1 MIVLTES
8 ITESPSA
15 AEKPRRFPGRQQ
27 VLSAAA
33 SPAPSLPDEPVR
45 ALVQRLFFR
54 QDAPPLRHAG
64 FTAADPG
71 TDTAQLCLSVAQILA
86 EEGAHDIG
94 LIDASP
100 GSRPLEI
107 RFGLSGSGC
116 QTRRPLAT
124 RLWLA
129 TRSSW
134 LEDDEP
140 QTISDKSLF
149 RLRHL
154 TSQFDFSVLC
164 CASMS
169 YLTTRLGRTCDGLV
183 LVLTAHRTRRLVA
196 VQMKEQLWRA
206 GVPLLGTVLTERRS
220 PVPEGLYR
228 YL

>member
-1 MIVLTES
+1 MIVLAES
-8 ITESPSA
+8 VTESPTA
-15 AEKPRRFPGRQQ
+15 AEEPRQLPGREQ
-27 VLSAAA
+27 VLRAAA
-33 SPAPSLPDEPVR
+33 SPVSSLPDEQVR
-45 ALVQRLFFR
+45 PLVQQLFFR
-54 QDAPPLRHAG
+54 QDAPPIRHAG
-64 FTAADPG
+64 FTAADPE
-71 TDTAQLCLSVAQILA
+71 TDTAQLCLSVARILA

-100 GSRPLEI
+100 GSRLLET

-134 LEDDEP
+134 LEDDDP
-140 QTISDKSLF
+140 PTISDKSLF

-169 YLTTRLGRTCDGLV
+169 YLTSRLGRTCDGLV

-196 VQMKEQLWRA
+196 VQMKEQLRRA
-206 GVPLLGTVLTERRS
+206 GVPLLGTVLTERRF
-220 PVPEGLYR
+220 PVPQGLYR
-228 YL
+228 CL

>member
-1 MIVLTES
+1 MIVFAES

-15 AEKPRRFPGRQQ
+15 ANELGRYPGREQ
-27 VLSAAA
+27 VLSPAVL
-33 SPAPSLPDEPVR
+33 PAPSLADEQVR
-45 ALVQRLFFR
+45 ALVQQLFFR
-54 QDAPPLRHAG
+54 PDAPPLRHAG
-64 FTAADPG
+64 FAPADPG
-71 TDTAQLCLSVAQILA
+71 TDTAQLCFGVARILA

-100 GSRPLEI
+100 GSRLLET
-107 RFGLSGSGC
+107 RLGFSGGDS

-129 TRSSW
+129 SRASW
-134 LEDDEP
+134 LEDDDP
-140 QTISDKSLF
+140 QAISEMSLC

-196 VQMKEQLWRA
+196 AQMKEQLRRA
-206 GVPLLGTVLTERRS
+206 GVPLLGTVLTERRF
-220 PVPEGLYR
+220 PVPQGLYR

>member
-1 MIVLTES
+1 MIDLVES
-8 ITESPSA
+8 ITEGQTA
-15 AEKPRRFPGRQQ
+15 AHAPRQFARREQ
-27 VLSAAA
+27 VLSPAA
-33 SPAPSLPDEPVR
+33 SPVPFLPDEPVR
-45 ALVQRLFFR
+45 ALVQQLFFR

-64 FTAADPG
+64 FAAADPA
-71 TDTAQLCLSVAQILA
+71 TDTAQLCLSVARILA
-86 EEGAHDIG
+86 HEGAHDIG

-100 GSRPLEI
+100 GSRLLET
-107 RFGLSGSGC
+107 RLGFSGGDS
-116 QTRRPLAT
+116 QTRRLLAT

-134 LEDDEP
+134 LEDDDP
-140 QTISDKSLF
+140 HTISERSF
-149 RLRHL
+149 SRLRHL

-183 LVLTAHRTRRLVA
+183 LVLTAQRTRRLVA
-196 VQMKEQLWRA
+196 AQMKEQLRRA
-206 GVPLLGTVLTERRS
+206 GVPLLGTVLTERRF

>member
-1 MIVLTES
+1 MIVLAES
-8 ITESPSA
+8 VTESPTA
-15 AEKPRRFPGRQQ
+15 AEKPRQFPGREQ
-27 VLSAAA
+27 VLSAAS
-33 SPAPSLPDEPVR
+33 SPIASLPDEQVR
-45 ALVQRLFFR
+45 PLVQQLFFR
-54 QDAPPLRHAG
+54 PGASPVRHAA

-71 TDTAQLCLSVAQILA
+71 TDTAQLCLSVARILA

-100 GSRPLEI
+100 GSRLLQT
-107 RFGLSGSGC
+107 RLGLSGGDS
-116 QTRRPLAT
+116 QTRRLLAA

-134 LEDDEP
+134 LEDDDP
-140 QTISDKSLF
+140 QTISDKSLS

-196 VQMKEQLWRA
+196 AQMKEQLQRA
-206 GVPLLGTVLTERRS
+206 GVPLLGTVLTERRF
-220 PVPEGLYR
+220 PVPQGLYR